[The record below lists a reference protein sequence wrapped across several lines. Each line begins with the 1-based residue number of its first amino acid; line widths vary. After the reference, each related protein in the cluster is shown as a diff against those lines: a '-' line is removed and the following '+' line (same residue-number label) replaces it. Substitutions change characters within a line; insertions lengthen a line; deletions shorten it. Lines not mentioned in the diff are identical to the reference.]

1 MNLLSKKRIK
11 KERKRF
17 KIAIVFLFVLI
28 FAAVLGVAKNIDWSE
43 VITPF
48 TPIKLIRPIPEKGIE
63 AELKEDLQ
71 KMDIEVF
78 DGPKL
83 LGKDLEASIS
93 GGIIVLFTTQKDFKD
108 QIASLQLMI
117 ERFKI
122 EGKLPKKVDLRFEK
136 TVVTF

>member
-1 MNLLSKKRIK
+1 MNLPTKKQIK
-11 KERKRF
+11 KERKRLRV
-17 KIAIVFLFVLI
+17 AIILLLI
-28 FAAVLGVAKNIDWSE
+28 LLFAAVLGVAKNINWSE
-43 VITPF
+43 ITPF
-48 TPIKLIRPIPEKGIE
+48 TSTGLIRPIPEKGIE
-63 AELKEDLQ
+63 AELKENLQ
-71 KMDIEVF
+71 KMNIEVF

-93 GGIIVLFTTQKDFKD
+93 GGITVLFTTQKDLNN

>member
-1 MNLLSKKRIK
+1 MNLPTKKQIK
-11 KERKRF
+11 KERKRL
-17 KIAIVFLFVLI
+17 KVAIILLFVLL

-43 VITPF
+43 ITPF

-63 AELKEDLQ
+63 AELKENLQ